1 MKKFLIIAAASLFA
15 ACLTNAQEAISAL
28 PNTNPKPRP
37 TPASTSASSPSSS
50 SATSPSPATTSATEQ
65 TATGQSVVVTSEE
78 LDVSREQIVPSLG
91 ATRYTIGPDRLDS
104 QAQGENA
111 PFNQTILRFPGV
123 AQDSFGQL
131 HVRGEHAN
139 LQYRIDDVLL
149 PESIPGFG
157 QELQTRFAD
166 NISLV
171 TGALP
176 AQYGFRT
183 TGVIDIHT
191 KNGAV
196 FTGNEASLFVGS
208 FDTIMESF
216 ERGGVI
222 GQLSYYVSESYLH
235 DGIGIENPTRS
246 ANPLHDDT
254 DQQKIFT
261 YLSYII
267 DNTSR
272 ITLLVGANHGDFDI
286 PNNPGQ
292 TPVFVD
298 RNRSNFNSATLDETQ
313 AEVNSYEILTYQKKV
328 DDLSFQISAFNRYS
342 GILFRPDNVG
352 DLIFNGVASRLDR
365 DVLSNGFEFNSAYT
379 LNDQHTIR
387 GGFIFNE
394 QYATVNTATLVF
406 PADAFGMQTSTIPE
420 RIVDNNNKYGYFYGF
435 YLQDEWKPLEQL
447 TINFGGRLDFENA
460 FRDENQLSPRLNIVY
475 EPFKGTALHAGYAR
489 YFTPPPLEAVPQ
501 TTVAKFANTTNASAI
516 TRDSTISA
524 ERAHYFDVGLTQQIM
539 EGWNAGVDGFYKSSH
554 SLLDEGQFG
563 AALVQSSFNYNRGR
577 QYGGE
582 FTTNY
587 DHGPVAAYGNV
598 GWVWARGTGPD
609 SAEFL
614 WDPDEFRF
622 AKRHWIFL
630 DHDQRITASVGGSYT
645 WEDWKA
651 GLDVLYGSGLHRGF
665 ANTKTV
671 PSYGTLNLS
680 LQRNLRIPKIGAFK
694 VRFDVVNLLDH
705 IYELR
710 DGSGVGVG
718 APQFGQ
724 RRGFYGTVAYDF

>member
-1 MKKFLIIAAASLFA
+1 MKKLLAIAIAMLGGAGMAMAQDAAAS
-15 ACLTNAQEAISAL
+15 
-28 PNTNPKPRP
+28 P
-37 TPASTSASSPSSS
+37 SP
-50 SATSPSPATTSATEQ
+50 SPSPAASPSAG
-65 TATGQSVVVTSEE
+65 TATAESVVVTSQE
-78 LDVSREQIVPSLG
+78 LDISREQIVPSLG
-91 ATRYTIGPDRLDS
+91 ATRYTVGPDRLDS

-176 AQYGFRT
+176 AQFGFRT

-196 FTGNEASLFVGS
+196 FTGNEASVEVGS
-208 FDTIMESF
+208 FDTVMESF
-216 ERGGVI
+216 ERGGLV
-222 GQLSYYVSESYLH
+222 GRLSYYVSESYLH
-235 DGIGIENPTRS
+235 NGIGIENPTGS

-254 DQQKIFT
+254 DQYKLFT

-267 DNTSR
+267 DDTSR
-272 ITLLVGANHGDFDI
+272 VTLLVGANHSDFDI

-292 TPVFVD
+292 TPVFTVGT
-298 RNRSNFNSATLDETQ
+298 RSTFNSAKLDETQ
-313 AEVNSYEILTYQKKV
+313 TETNSYEILTYQKRV
-328 DDLSFQISAFNRYS
+328 DDFNFQASAFNRYS
-342 GILFRPDNVG
+342 SILFRPDNVG

-365 DVLSNGFEFNSAYT
+365 DILSSGLEFDSSYK

-387 GGFIFNE
+387 GGFIFSE
-394 QYATVNTATLVF
+394 QYATIDTATLVF
-406 PADAFGMQTSTIPE
+406 PTDAMGNQASTTPI
-420 RIVDNNNKYGYFYGF
+420 RIVDNHDKYGYFYGF
-435 YLQDEWKPLEQL
+435 YLQDEWKPFEQL

-460 FRDENQLSPRLNIVY
+460 FVNENQLSPRLNIVY
-475 EPFKGTALHAGYAR
+475 KPFESTTLHIGYAR

-501 TTVAKFANTTNASAI
+501 STLVKFAGTTNAPAI
-516 TRDSTISA
+516 TQNSPVTA
-524 ERAHYFDVGLTQQIM
+524 ERAHYFDAGFTQQIM
-539 EGWNAGVDGFYKSSH
+539 KGWNVGIDGFYKSSH

-563 AALVQSSFNYNRGR
+563 TALVLSSFNYERGR

-582 FTTNY
+582 LTTNY
-587 DHGPVAAYGNV
+587 ENGPFSAYGNLAW
-598 GWVWARGTGPD
+598 GWARGTSWS
-609 SAEFL
+609 SAQFL
-614 WDPDEFRF
+614 FDPDEFKF
-622 AKRHWIFL
+622 VKNHWIFL
-630 DHDQRITASVGGSYT
+630 DHDQRLTASAGASYT
-645 WEDWKA
+645 WNDWK
-651 GLDVLYGSGLHRGF
+651 GSLDFLYGSGLHRAF

-671 PSYGTLNLS
+671 PDYGTVNMS
-680 LQRNLRIPKIGAFK
+680 LQRSFRVPQIGTFK
-694 VRFDVVNLLDH
+694 VRFDVVNLFDE

-710 DGSGVGVG
+710 DGSGIGVG

-724 RRGFYGTVAYDF
+724 RRGFYGTVSYDF